1 MSDYQ
6 YAFKRLDKLRKTL
19 EQLIAQNQA
28 LSATNAKLRHALETE
43 GQRFAAQERVLKSL
57 TKENTISLDA
67 LA

>member
-28 LSATNAKLRHALETE
+28 LSATNAQLRHARETE

-57 TKENTISLDA
+57 TKENTISLES
-67 LA
+67 LE